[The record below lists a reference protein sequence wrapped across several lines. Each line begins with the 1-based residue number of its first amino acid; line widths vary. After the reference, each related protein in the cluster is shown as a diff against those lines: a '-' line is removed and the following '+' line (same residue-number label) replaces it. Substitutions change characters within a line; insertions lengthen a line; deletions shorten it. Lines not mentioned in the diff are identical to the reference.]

1 MAHTLSL
8 DVGNRRI
15 GVALSDAT
23 GLVAAPLTT
32 LTRRSLSVDTGAV
45 ADLAREHDAPSIV
58 VGLPLSL
65 DGTVG
70 PQAQAVRRFCRALR
84 KATDASVAT
93 WDERFTTA
101 EAERRLREAGVQ
113 PSRDRARVDAL
124 AAAIILQDYLDTQR
138 AAGP

>member
-1 MAHTLSL
+1 MARTLSL
-8 DVGNRRI
+8 DVGDRRI
-15 GVALSDAT
+15 GVALSDPT

-32 LTRRSLSVDTGAV
+32 LTRRSLAIDTGAV
-45 ADLAREHDAPSIV
+45 ADLAREHEAPSIV

-70 PQAQAVRRFCRALR
+70 PQARAVRGFCQALLR
-84 KATDASVAT
+84 ATDASVTT

-101 EAERRLREAGVQ
+101 QAERRLREAGVQ

-138 AAGP
+138 AAEP